1 MATGTAGSA
10 ARQFHTQQVHYL
22 RKTITYANNG
32 QTVNVGTIPAGSV
45 IVGPITGAIVT
56 TAFAGGTAYTLDMGY
71 STDSGID
78 NLMTA
83 VSLGTAG
90 FKGIDE
96 TGALLTSVDTII
108 SAELTS
114 DATSGSAEVVVAYIP
129 DNDG

>member
-1 MATGTAGSA
+1 MATGTAGTN

-22 RKTITYANNG
+22 RRTITFANNG

-45 IVGPITGAIVT
+45 ILSPVTGAVVT
-56 TAFAGGTAYTLDMGY
+56 TAFSGGSAYTLDMGY

-83 VSLGTAG
+83 VSLATAG

-96 TGALLTSVDTII
+96 TGALLTSADTII

-114 DATSGSAEVVVAYIP
+114 DATAGSAEVVVAYIP
-129 DNDG
+129 DNDL